1 VTYPEAWQYLR
12 SIGFNLYV
20 EDSVIKI
27 ETHRGTIE
35 RGEDELVHYAE
46 GIRKA
51 RENVAE
57 R

>member
-1 VTYPEAWQYLR
+1 LTYPEAWNYLR
-12 SIGFNLYV
+12 SIGFNLSV

-27 ETHRGTIE
+27 ETHRGTLE
-35 RGEDELVHYAE
+35 RGHDELVHYAE
-46 GIRKA
+46 GIKKA